1 MGPGCWPAGLI
12 NYCLKEEI
20 DSVHPAKSVIFFT
33 TASGAGYGL
42 MVWLAMAKLLNLLP
56 LQPLFACVAFG
67 LAFILI
73 IGGLLSSTF
82 HLGHPERA
90 WRAMSQWQSSWLS
103 REGLAAVLSFA
114 PMGLLALYW
123 LWPEQALLAQIS
135 GPMAWGSIIMAL
147 LTVFFTAM
155 IYASLKTIP
164 AWHSRMTVMAYLVL
178 SLMSGAML
186 MALLTMLWGY
196 DGAGLFAIIA
206 LVFILFG
213 LGVKLL
219 YWARLAGKKA
229 VSTAGSATG
238 LADFGAVTLVESPHS
253 TDNYLLEEMGFKI
266 ARKHAAKLRKI
277 TVLLGFLIPILL
289 LSLAI
294 MLENSSLQ
302 IVLLFAGVMLGGIG
316 LVVERWLFF
325 AEAKHVVTL
334 YYGEHAI

>member
-1 MGPGCWPAGLI
+1 
-12 NYCLKEEI
+12 
-20 DSVHPAKSVIFFT
+20 VHPAKSVIFFT

-42 MVWLAMAKLLNLLP
+42 MIWLGIAKLLNLLP
-56 LQPLFACVAFG
+56 LEPLFACLSFG
-67 LAFILI
+67 LAFVLI
-73 IGGLLSSTF
+73 IGGLLASTF

-123 LWPEQALLAQIS
+123 LWPEQALLANIS
-135 GPMAWGSIIMAL
+135 GAMAWGTIIMAV
-147 LTVFFTAM
+147 LTVSFTAM

-164 AWHSRMTVMAYLVL
+164 AWNSKMTVIVYLVL

-186 MALLTMLWGY
+186 MALLTSLWGY
-196 DGAGLFAIIA
+196 GGAGLFATIA
-206 LVFILFG
+206 LVFVLLG

-219 YWARLAGKKA
+219 YWARLASKKA
-229 VSTAGSATG
+229 ISTAGSATG

-266 ARKHAAKLRKI
+266 ARKHAAKLRRI
-277 TVLLGFLIPILL
+277 AILLGFLAPILL
-289 LSLAI
+289 FSLAI
-294 MLENSSLQ
+294 MQENSSLQ
-302 IVLLFAGVMLGGIG
+302 TGLLFAGVVLGGIG